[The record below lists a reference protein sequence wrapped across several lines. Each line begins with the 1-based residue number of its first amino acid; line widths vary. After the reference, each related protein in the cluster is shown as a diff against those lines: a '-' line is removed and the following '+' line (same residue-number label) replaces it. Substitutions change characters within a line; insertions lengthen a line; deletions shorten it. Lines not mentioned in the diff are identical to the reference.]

1 MKVRAY
7 FGEEDYNMRIGLVV
21 DSMCDLPSD
30 FVRDNNIVV
39 LPITVTLGSRRF
51 VDTRDGEATQE
62 FYRQHLASAGD
73 AETSPLPVEEI
84 KRLFLDR
91 LVIEYDYVFCLCL
104 ASSRSPVFEHAQAA
118 SLAILNEYKP
128 YRAKAGLTSPFALRV
143 VDTQSLFVAQGVL
156 AYEVVRMI
164 KAGEGPLKIRERIDS
179 LIPQTYGY
187 MLPKSLYHIRARA
200 SKKGDKSVGWF
211 KYAVAGALDIK
222 PLIRSFRNDTGPVA
236 NLRHHAEGTR
246 HLFEFGIKRIQQ
258 GLLTGAIGI
267 DYAGEL
273 SELAGLP
280 GYSEFRAAAEQAG
293 IEVFESFVSITGAI
307 NVGEGSIGMAF
318 CAPEHVFE

>member
-1 MKVRAY
+1 
-7 FGEEDYNMRIGLVV
+7 
-21 DSMCDLPSD
+21 MCDLPSD
-30 FVRDNNIVV
+30 FIRDNNVVV
-39 LPITVTLGSRRF
+39 LPITVTLGSAQF
-51 VDTRDGEATQE
+51 VDIRDGEATQD
-62 FYRQHLASAGD
+62 FYRQHLANAGD
-73 AETSPLPVEEI
+73 AETAPLPVEDI
-84 KRLFLDR
+84 KRLFLER

-104 ASSRSPVFEHAQAA
+104 ASSRSPVFEHAQQA

-128 YRAKAGLTSPFALRV
+128 YRARAGLNSPFAVRV

-164 KAGEGPLKIRERIDS
+164 KAGDGPLKIRDRIDG

-211 KYAVAGALDIK
+211 KYAIAGALDIK
-222 PLIRSFRNDTGPVA
+222 PLIRSYRNDTGPVA
-236 NLRHHAEGTR
+236 NLRHHDDGTQR
-246 HLFEFGIKRIQQ
+246 LFEFGIRRIQQ

-273 SELAGLP
+273 SDLPNLP
-280 GYSEFRAAAEQAG
+280 GYAEFREAADKAG

-318 CAPEHVFE
+318 CAADHDFE